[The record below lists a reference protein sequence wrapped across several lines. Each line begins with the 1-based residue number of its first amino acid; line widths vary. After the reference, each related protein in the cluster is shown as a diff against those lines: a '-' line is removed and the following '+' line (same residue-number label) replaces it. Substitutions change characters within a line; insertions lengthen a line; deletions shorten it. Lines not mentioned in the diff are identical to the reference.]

1 MRISD
6 WSSDVCSSDLKQ
18 LGGTLE
24 LSSQQGQGA
33 RFLIRL
39 PLNLALSQAL
49 LVDVGGES
57 YAVPLS
63 SIEGIVRIARDELPG
78 YYAED
83 GPAFAYGGA
92 DYRVRSLAGFLGNA
106 SLGGGQDAKAA
117 HAILVRLPEGIGRSE
132 EHPSA
137 RQAQMRNSV

>member
-63 SIEGIVRIARDELPG
+63 RIEGIVRIARDELPG
-78 YYAED
+78 YYADD

-92 DYRVRSLAGFLGNA
+92 DHRVRSLAGFLGNS
-106 SLGGGQDAKAA
+106 SLGAGPDAKSR
-117 HAILVRLPEGIGRSE
+117 HETLVPLPHG
-132 EHPSA
+132 PVA
-137 RQAQMRNSV
+137 

>member
-49 LVDVGGES
+49 LDDVGGES

-78 YYAED
+78 YYVED
-83 GPAFAYGGA
+83 GPPFAYGG
-92 DYRVRSLAGFLGNA
+92 DRTST
-106 SLGGGQDAKAA
+106 
-117 HAILVRLPEGIGRSE
+117 RL
-132 EHPSA
+132 
-137 RQAQMRNSV
+137 NSCH

>member
-63 SIEGIVRIARDELPG
+63 SIEGIGRLASDELPG
-78 YYAED
+78 YYAEAA
-83 GPAFAYGGA
+83 PAFAYGGA
-92 DYRVRSLAGFLGNA
+92 DSRVRSSAGVLGDE
-106 SLGGGQDAKAA
+106 SPGGGADGKAPL
-117 HAILVRLPEGIGRSE
+117 AISRRLTASRTEERRVEDDCVR
-132 EHPSA
+132 
-137 RQAQMRNSV
+137 